1 MNLLNSDDLLHILEQ
16 RRVLTSDQRQLVL
29 LGKGKQR
36 QKLLRQ
42 FTNEGGADRNYPDMV
57 DIIVSLGLT
66 VREEG
71 KMPVDEELIMRAV
84 AADRKLPFKKLD
96 PLDLDIEIVTKKIPR
111 NFAIRQLIL
120 PFNILDGVLEVAV
133 YHPDCQTVLAD
144 IEQVVQMPVRPFI
157 ATKADIKRIL
167 SEFFGFQRSIS
178 AAEDQFGVAAS
189 GDRKSVV

>member
-1 MNLLNSDDLLHILEQ
+1 MNLLNSDDLLNILEQ

-42 FTNEGGADRNYPDMV
+42 FTNEGGVDRNYPDMV

-96 PLDLDIEIVTKKIPR
+96 P
-111 NFAIRQLIL
+111 
-120 PFNILDGVLEVAV
+120 
-133 YHPDCQTVLAD
+133 
-144 IEQVVQMPVRPFI
+144 
-157 ATKADIKRIL
+157 
-167 SEFFGFQRSIS
+167 SIS
-178 AAEDQFGVAAS
+178 ISRSSPRRSRAISPS
-189 GDRKSVV
+189 GS